1 MQVVCEYSPYGRS
14 SWIITTGDLQVFHL
28 HPLNFAYS
36 RLYYVYDHTEGNLLG
51 GLYAK
56 DTEGSIKYSF
66 RKWLKGGYHEE
77 SMQQDQR

>member
-1 MQVVCEYSPYGRS
+1 MKVECEYSPYGRS

-36 RLYYVYDHTEGNLLG
+36 RLYYVYDCAESEMLG

-56 DTEGSIKYSF
+56 DTEGSIKCSF
-66 RKWLKGGYHEE
+66 RKWLKEGRP
-77 SMQQDQR
+77 SR